1 MAARLAELV
10 LALPKDSRGSYSSVL
25 EHCLYLYL
33 NKQPDMVAFLPL
45 TYKPY
50 LLSETFYT
58 EFEAFEPVMFPEYQ
72 GNAGEGSTRY
82 FTSQIRQ
89 LATYDGEWLNPRT
102 FRTMQTRNTI
112 AWSQFTVLLNQQPEL
127 LPYVEKECSAEDIR
141 IYPHPPKPVQD
152 IETLFSYYD
161 VFLAMF
167 VKAIGLRTVGTSL
180 ETLAY
185 PRDWKLD
192 GLKAGVELGDRIKDI
207 ETTFVRRFYDS
218 ERAWTGGD
226 TLLTPNEYRTFL
238 TPQIAETIRL
248 CTVRTL
254 HYVPRMSNNKI
265 ATYQIRY
272 TMLYEN
278 FFVAPI
284 GDHRHGLFNITAV
297 KTFELTGTST
307 LVASI
312 TPNEGVVNLS
322 LRVNAPLDRTQDEQR
337 NDPKTMFDTQNDSP
351 TQQLLKMQYN
361 EGSEWPV
368 DFYHALSGR
377 ITIPTRTTVTDFD
390 RIPKQ
395 YLQPEIPIINKPQDG
410 VKEASNLAEEPIM
423 LKANKRGDTKFVP
436 VESRSSIAVSC

>member
-1 MAARLAELV
+1 
-10 LALPKDSRGSYSSVL
+10 
-25 EHCLYLYL
+25 
-33 NKQPDMVAFLPL
+33 
-45 TYKPY
+45 
-50 LLSETFYT
+50 
-58 EFEAFEPVMFPEYQ
+58 MFPEYQ
-72 GNAGEGSTRY
+72 GNAGEDMVAY

-89 LATYDGEWLNPRT
+89 LATYDGEWPEFDT

-112 AWSQFTVLLNQQPEL
+112 AWSQFSSTRNQQPEL
-127 LPYVEKECSAEDIR
+127 LPYVEKECSAVNPR

-152 IETLFSYYD
+152 IETLFTVLF

-167 VKAIGLRTVGTSL
+167 VKAIGLRTVGKDIR
-180 ETLAY
+180 TLAY

-192 GLKAGVELGDRIKDI
+192 GLKAGGYYEDRIKDI
-207 ETTFVRRFYDS
+207 ETTFVRRFYDTS
-218 ERAWTGGD
+218 LEWTGGD

-238 TPQIAETIRL
+238 ELGIAETIRL

-254 HYVPRMSNNKI
+254 HYVRERANNKI

-272 TMLYEN
+272 TMLYEITPH
-278 FFVAPI
+278 API

-297 KTFELTGTST
+297 TRMSLTGTST

-312 TPNEGVVNLS
+312 TPNEGDFFVS

-337 NDPKTMFDTQNDSP
+337 KTFETMFDTQNDSP
-351 TQQLLKMQYN
+351 TQQLLKIVN
-361 EGSEWPV
+361 LEGSEWPV

-377 ITIPTRTTVTDFD
+377 NDPKTRTTVTDFD

-395 YLQPEIPIINKPQDG
+395 YLLQYNPIINKPQDG
-410 VKEASNLAEEPIM
+410 VKEASNLVTIPIM

-436 VESRSSIAVSC
+436 VEPEISIAVSC